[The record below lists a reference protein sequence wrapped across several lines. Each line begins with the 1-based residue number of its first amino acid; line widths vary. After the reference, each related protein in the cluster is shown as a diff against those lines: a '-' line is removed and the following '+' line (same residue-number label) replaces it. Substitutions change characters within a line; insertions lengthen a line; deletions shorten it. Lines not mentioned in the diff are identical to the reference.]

1 MQKNYS
7 FLLSLKPSVA
17 CLRIECS
24 ISFLFTCLSWFD
36 RYPWW
41 RQDVNL
47 VLQTF
52 NFYQNWRNVQWCD
65 CYIILHKRFAEIN
78 TYLMEVLVPQTILVP
93 PNITWDF
100 LNATSRVSP
109 IITRKVVLFSSPFH
123 LMSRQ
128 DAINSWMWLILTFSR
143 SIPKS

>member
-1 MQKNYS
+1 MLLVWDLS
-7 FLLSLKPSVA
+7 AVFLV
-17 CLRIECS
+17 CLHVCRDLMEIRDGVRMLPWSCKHS
-24 ISFLFTCLSWFD
+24 ISTETAGMCRGVIAISYCTRD
-36 RYPWW
+36 
-41 RQDVNL
+41 
-47 VLQTF
+47 LQE
-52 NFYQNWRNVQWCD
+52 
-65 CYIILHKRFAEIN
+65 KN

-109 IITRKVVLFSSPFH
+109 IITRKAVVFSSPFH

-128 DAINSWMWLILTFSR
+128 DAINSCMWLIATFSR